1 MQFFTAVIYCIQ
13 FIVSRVSTGAQE
25 KEKALFLQCRMNGEL
40 SSGRKAGM
48 LAVPV
53 LHPAAAW
60 RPLSM
65 QLCMKEVF
73 L

>member
-1 MQFFTAVIYCIQ
+1 MQV
-13 FIVSRVSTGAQE
+13 RR
-25 KEKALFLQCRMNGEL
+25 KRLALFLQCRMNGEL

-60 RPLSM
+60 RLLSM